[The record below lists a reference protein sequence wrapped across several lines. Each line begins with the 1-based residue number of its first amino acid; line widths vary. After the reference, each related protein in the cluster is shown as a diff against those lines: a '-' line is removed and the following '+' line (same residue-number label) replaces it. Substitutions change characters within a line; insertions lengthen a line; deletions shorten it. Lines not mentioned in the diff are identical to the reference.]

1 MLTANEAKLVA
12 FRNKMWGL
20 FHSVEIHIEEAAMK
34 GEMMC
39 SVKLEDIPGTNMG
52 MLYEIS
58 HLLFEL
64 GYQTA
69 IDYSTK
75 TLTINWHPKVPYYN
89 MSDAVEEE
97 DVFEDDEYAYL
108 WK

>member
-1 MLTANEAKLVA
+1 MLTANEAKLIA
-12 FRNKMWGL
+12 FRNKTRGL
-20 FHSVEIHIEEAAMK
+20 FHSVERLIEETAMK

-39 SVKLEDIPGTNMG
+39 SVKLEDSTGSNMG

-75 TLTINWHPKVPYYN
+75 TLTINWHPKTHYYN

>member
-1 MLTANEAKLVA
+1 MLSANEAKLIA
-12 FRNKMWGL
+12 FRNKTRGL
-20 FHSVEIHIEEAAMK
+20 FHSIESLIEETAMK

-39 SVKLEDIPGTNMG
+39 SVKLEDSTGSNMG

-58 HLLFEL
+58 QMLFEL

-69 IDYSTK
+69 IEYNTK
-75 TLTINWHPKVPYYN
+75 TLTIYWNPKVHYYN

-97 DVFEDDEYAYL
+97 DMFEDDEHTYL
-108 WK
+108 

>member
-1 MLTANEAKLVA
+1 MLSANEAKLIA
-12 FRNKMWGL
+12 FRNKMRGL
-20 FHSVEIHIEEAAMK
+20 FHNVESLIEEAALK
-34 GEMMC
+34 GETMC
-39 SVKLEDIPGTNMG
+39 SVKLEDSPGSTIG

-69 IDYSTK
+69 IEYSTK
-75 TLTINWHPKVPYYN
+75 TLTIYWNPKVHYYN

-97 DVFEDDEYAYL
+97 DMFEDDEHTYL
-108 WK
+108 

>member
-1 MLTANEAKLVA
+1 MLSANEAKLIA
-12 FRNKMWGL
+12 FRNKTRGL
-20 FHSVEIHIEEAAMK
+20 FHSIESLIEETAMK

-39 SVKLEDIPGTNMG
+39 SVKLEDSTGSNMG

-69 IDYSTK
+69 VDYNTRS
-75 TLTINWHPKVPYYN
+75 LTINWYPKVHYYN

-97 DVFEDDEYAYL
+97 DMFEDDEHTYL
-108 WK
+108 

>member
-1 MLTANEAKLVA
+1 MLTADEAKLIA
-12 FRNKMWGL
+12 FRNKTRGL
-20 FHSVEIHIEEAAMK
+20 FQIVESLIEETAMK

-39 SVKLEDIPGTNMG
+39 SVKLGDSPGSNMG

-69 IDYSTK
+69 IEYSTK
-75 TLTINWHPKVPYYN
+75 TLTIYWNPKVHYYN

-97 DVFEDDEYAYL
+97 DVFEDDEYTYL
-108 WK
+108 